1 MQPDGKE
8 LKTIVRVQDLN
19 HEALRMVKKIK
30 ALEEP
35 EDGIFRDRILVNYKR
50 MRLAMERIGLLLEV
64 RLRSKDHEF
73 GEYIFQKVER
83 DLDILDYQI
92 GILDTLVD
100 LWQLQEF

>member
-1 MQPDGKE
+1 MQPNRRE
-8 LKTIVRVQDLN
+8 LKTIARVQDLN
-19 HEALRMVKKIK
+19 HEALRMIKKIK

-35 EDGIFRDRILVNYKR
+35 EEGTFRDRILVNYER

-64 RLRSKDHEF
+64 RLHSKDRDF

-83 DLDILDYQI
+83 DLDILEYQI
-92 GILDTLVD
+92 GILDTLID

>member
-50 MRLAMERIGLLLEV
+50 MRLAMEGIGLLLEV
-64 RLRSKDHEF
+64 RLHSKDHEF

>member
-50 MRLAMERIGLLLEV
+50 MCLAMERIGLLLEV
-64 RLRSKDHEF
+64 RLHSKDHEF

>member
-1 MQPDGKE
+1 MHPNRRE
-8 LKTIVRVQDLN
+8 FKTLARVQDLN
-19 HEALRMVKKIK
+19 HEALRMVGKIK

-35 EDGIFRDRILVNYKR
+35 EEGIFRDRILVNYKQ

-64 RLRSKDHEF
+64 RLHSKDCDF
-73 GEYIFQKVER
+73 GEYIFQRMER
-83 DLDILDYQI
+83 DLDILEYQI

>member
-1 MQPDGKE
+1 MQPNRRE
-8 LKTIVRVQDLN
+8 LKTIASVQDLN
-19 HEALRMVKKIK
+19 HEALRMIKKIK

-35 EDGIFRDRILVNYKR
+35 EEGIFRDRILVNYER

-64 RLRSKDHEF
+64 RLHSKDRDF

-83 DLDILDYQI
+83 DLDILEYQI
-92 GILDTLVD
+92 GILDTLID

>member
-1 MQPDGKE
+1 
-8 LKTIVRVQDLN
+8 
-19 HEALRMVKKIK
+19 MVKKIK

-64 RLRSKDHEF
+64 RLHSKDHEF

>member
-64 RLRSKDHEF
+64 RLHSKDLDF
-73 GEYIFQKVER
+73 GEYIFQKVEH
-83 DLDILDYQI
+83 DLDILEDQI
-92 GILDTLVD
+92 AVLDTLID

>member
-8 LKTIVRVQDLN
+8 LKTIARVQDLN
-19 HEALRMVKKIK
+19 HGALRMVKRIK

-35 EDGIFRDRILVNYKR
+35 EDGIFRDRILVNYER

-64 RLRSKDHEF
+64 RLHSKDHDF
-73 GEYIFQKVER
+73 GEYIFQRMER
-83 DLDILDYQI
+83 DLDILEYQI
-92 GILDTLVD
+92 GILDTLID

>member
-8 LKTIVRVQDLN
+8 IKTIVRVQDLN

-30 ALEEP
+30 ALEET

-64 RLRSKDHEF
+64 RLHSKDHEF

>member
-1 MQPDGKE
+1 M
-8 LKTIVRVQDLN
+8 IN
-19 HEALRMVKKIK
+19 KIK

-35 EDGIFRDRILVNYKR
+35 EDGVFRDRILVNYER

-64 RLRSKDHEF
+64 RVHSKDRDF

-83 DLDILDYQI
+83 DLDILEYQI
-92 GILDTLVD
+92 GILDTLID